1 MIRNMGRL
9 DRALRFT
16 AGAAL
21 IPAGLLPMGGW
32 QGDVIGLAIAGFA
45 LVPLATSVTGVC
57 PLYFPF
63 GVSTLRREQIPA
75 GQHGGAEGKEVPV
88 R

>member
-9 DRALRFT
+9 DRALRFI
-16 AGAAL
+16 AGTAL
-21 IPAGLLPMGGW
+21 IPVGLLSLGGW

-45 LVPLATSVTGVC
+45 LVPLATSATGVC
-57 PLYFPF
+57 PLYIPF
-63 GVSTLRREQIPA
+63 GVSTLRRGNTPA
-75 GQHGGAEGKEVPV
+75 DPRGGDEGEEVPV